1 MFGLSKREMEAK
13 FRRSELIIMAWRSQE
28 VSASLKMKTDG
39 TDQPPVGKKR
49 KTYSDAQ
56 VPRNLPDKFYNKD
69 GEVDLRQV
77 TGAEAYKYMMSQGVK
92 LPIFGR
98 G

>member
-1 MFGLSKREMEAK
+1 MEAK

-28 VSASLKMKTDG
+28 VSASLKMQTDG
-39 TDQPPVGKKR
+39 TTQPPAGRKK

-56 VPRNLPDKFYNKD
+56 VPQGLPDKFYNKD
-69 GEVDLRQV
+69 GEIDLRQV
-77 TGAEAYKYMMSQGVK
+77 TGPEAYQFMMSQGIK